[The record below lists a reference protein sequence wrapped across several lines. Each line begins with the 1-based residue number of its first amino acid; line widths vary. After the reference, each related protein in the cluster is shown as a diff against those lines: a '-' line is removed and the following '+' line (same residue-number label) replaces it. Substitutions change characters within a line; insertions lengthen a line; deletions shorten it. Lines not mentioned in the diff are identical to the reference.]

1 MKYLKSVISIMAV
14 ASWSALFCA
23 CESDNID
30 PTETTGTNKKDTV
43 YINSDTKMV
52 TSYAKYPQG
61 SIVWTHD
68 TTLTASFEVPKN
80 KSLYIEPGVTVTANS
95 ASDPKVEIVVLG
107 NLYCMGAK
115 AKPVTF
121 TSDSKKPE
129 SWGGIIC
136 GYDSKEVVLDHAV
149 IAYAGATPTE
159 SSLSFQNKLF
169 KTTIDG
175 GVPAFHFCNV
185 NGNFVISNCVFHD
198 SYNDQIY
205 ITGGNSII
213 CNNTFYDSGNAQD
226 GGEGINFKSGCKSD
240 IAYNLIYNA
249 CTNGFKLSNSGT
261 SETVGSSQLNVYNN
275 TVVNTGWRR
284 SKNKKGGSVW
294 LEKGIAP
301 VFVNNLIYDCRFGMK
316 QPTTDGADLSKS
328 VLAPNY
334 YFASTAAGVKQCD
347 STKTSGVINFDS
359 DIKSTSPGDKDPLFV
374 NFSRTQNMNINCQS
388 DKNSDGAPD
397 DFNSSWDFHLQ
408 SGSPALLG
416 STPSFTALWTSG
428 IAFYGLKQVDFIS
441 NSDERGFFYY
451 SPMPSNY
458 FGAFGQK

>member
-1 MKYLKSVISIMAV
+1 MTIYL
-14 ASWSALFCA
+14 
-23 CESDNID
+23 
-30 PTETTGTNKKDTV
+30 
-43 YINSDTKMV
+43 
-52 TSYAKYPQG
+52 
-61 SIVWTHD
+61 
-68 TTLTASFEVPKN
+68 
-80 KSLYIEPGVTVTANS
+80 LYI
-95 ASDPKVEIVVLG
+95 
-107 NLYCMGAK
+107 
-115 AKPVTF
+115 
-121 TSDSKKPE
+121 
-129 SWGGIIC
+129 
-136 GYDSKEVVLDHAV
+136 
-149 IAYAGATPTE
+149 
-159 SSLSFQNKLF
+159 
-169 KTTIDG
+169 
-175 GVPAFHFCNV
+175 
-185 NGNFVISNCVFHD
+185 
-198 SYNDQIY
+198 
-205 ITGGNSII
+205 NSII

-347 STKTSGVINFDS
+347 STKTSGVINS
-359 DIKSTSPGDKDPLFV
+359 DNDIRSTSPGDKDPQFV

-388 DKNSDGAPD
+388 DKSSDGAPD
-397 DFNSSWDFHLQ
+397 AFNSSWDFHLQ

-416 STPSFTALWTSG
+416 STTSFTALWTSG
-428 IAFYGLKQVDFIS
+428 IAFSGLKQVDFIS

-451 SPMPSNY
+451 SPLPSNY